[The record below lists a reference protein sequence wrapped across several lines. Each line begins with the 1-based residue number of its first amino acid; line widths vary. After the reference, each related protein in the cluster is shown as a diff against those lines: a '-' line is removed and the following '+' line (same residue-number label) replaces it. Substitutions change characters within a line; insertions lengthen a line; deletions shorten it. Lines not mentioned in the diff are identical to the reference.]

1 MNVKKIFTGVA
12 IGSIALA
19 GILVIG
25 AIFGIV
31 KFEGGVLN
39 VILSAVTL
47 CVGSVFAINATLL
60 KDGGHKIVSM
70 IGYVI
75 TGLSVLL
82 FLLLIW
88 VGGDALFKVAI
99 IIGVSSIFA
108 NIIMS
113 NAVKLGKKFL
123 VLQLVEYVVVF
134 AIDMVI
140 VLSTCGVDVLGDET
154 ILKVFI
160 AGCILAGVG
169 MVTLAILS
177 KKYSA
182 DVKNVETKDTV
193 TISKEEYE
201 TLKKKAKLYDDM
213 AKDLKQDNV
222 NDDK

>member
-1 MNVKKIFTGVA
+1 M
-12 IGSIALA
+12 
-19 GILVIG
+19 
-25 AIFGIV
+25 
-31 KFEGGVLN
+31 
-39 VILSAVTL
+39 
-47 CVGSVFAINATLL
+47 
-60 KDGGHKIVSM
+60 
-70 IGYVI
+70 
-75 TGLSVLL
+75 
-82 FLLLIW
+82 
-88 VGGDALFKVAI
+88 
-99 IIGVSSIFA
+99 
-108 NIIMS
+108 
-113 NAVKLGKKFL
+113 
-123 VLQLVEYVVVF
+123 
-134 AIDMVI
+134 
-140 VLSTCGVDVLGDET
+140 LGDET